1 MWFWFGAAALFLLL
15 ELGTGTFYLLLV
27 SLGMVASGT
36 AAYAGL
42 SLIWQIASGLFV
54 SLVGLVVL
62 HGFRRSKGYVPT
74 QSNANVVQDVGQHV
88 MVDAWDESRQI
99 NVFYRGANWTARL
112 DADQAAQ
119 PGEHYIHSV
128 QGLTLVL
135 RPGRYPGTDAQH

>member
-1 MWFWFGAAALFLLL
+1 AVAALFVLL
-15 ELGTGTFYLLLV
+15 ELGRGTFYLLLV

-62 HGFRRSKGYVPT
+62 HRFRRAKGYVPT

-88 MVDAWDESRQI
+88 MVDRKSTRLNSSHVKISYA
-99 NVFYRGANWTARL
+99 VFCLKKKTVEQSSGR
-112 DADQAAQ
+112 
-119 PGEHYIHSV
+119 P
-128 QGLTLVL
+128 L
-135 RPGRYPGTDAQH
+135 RAHTEQ